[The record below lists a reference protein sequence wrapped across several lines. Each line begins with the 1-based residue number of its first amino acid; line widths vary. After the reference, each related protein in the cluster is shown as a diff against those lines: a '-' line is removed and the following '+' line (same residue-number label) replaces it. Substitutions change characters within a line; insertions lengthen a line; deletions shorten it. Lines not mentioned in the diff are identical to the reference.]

1 MAEKKKLLAVIR
13 VRGTV
18 KVRQSIVETL
28 ARLRLKRVNNMV
40 LVTATPDYFG
50 MIRKSKD
57 FVTFGEI
64 NADTLARLLKSKEL
78 AVKEA
83 DVRALLGGEKT
94 VKDLEI
100 GMPFRMHPPK
110 HGYEGIKKGYGEGGA
125 LGNRGAEINK
135 LIARML

>member
-1 MAEKKKLLAVIR
+1 M
-13 VRGTV
+13 
-18 KVRQSIVETL
+18 
-28 ARLRLKRVNNMV
+28 
-40 LVTATPDYFG
+40 
-50 MIRKSKD
+50 
-57 FVTFGEI
+57 TFGEI
-64 NADTLARLLKSKEL
+64 NEDTLARLLKSKEL